1 VPVLSDEKVKV
12 KVKVKVTQQQATKAH
27 REVEV

>member
-1 VPVLSDEKVKV
+1 MHDM
-12 KVKVKVTQQQATKAH
+12 KAH